1 MGSISPHKLFS
12 TIAANALRTS
22 DLIWREREREREVY
36 DYNIKRS
43 WLSLVVEVFIF
54 GDFFFLGR
62 FHSLW
67 FGWFWMCGF
76 FFFLLQWIVS
86 SGLSMWFGLVWRQ
99 WVIGLVP
106 IFVVWLVLDVGC
118 GNWMGS
124 NWFWVG
130 YGGLL
135 ASYCLDEGCDFFFFP
150 LIEERKFFKLF

>member
-1 MGSISPHKLFS
+1 MRSISPHKLFS
-12 TIAANALRTS
+12 TTAANALRTS
-22 DLIWREREREREVY
+22 DLIWRERERERE
-36 DYNIKRS
+36 RERGL
-43 WLSLVVEVFIF
+43 WLQYKKVLTLSSCGGFYF
-54 GDFFFLGR
+54 WWFFFSWAGSILYG
-62 FHSLW
+62 LVG
-67 FGWFWMCGF
+67 FGCVV

-99 WVIGLVP
+99 CVIGLVP

-135 ASYCLDEGCDFFFFP
+135 ASYCLDEGCDFFFSP
-150 LIEERKFFKLF
+150 